1 MCKCQKNNLLLGS
14 IIFGAGYYL
23 GRKAEYT
30 RIIQIIA
37 TDAIKKNAKKEDVGD
52 DKH

>member
-1 MCKCQKNNLLLGS
+1 MCKCQRNNLLLGL

-37 TDAIKKNAKKEDVGD
+37 TDALKNKKEDVAD

>member
-1 MCKCQKNNLLLGS
+1 MCKCQKNNLLLGL
-14 IIFGAGYYL
+14 IIFSAGYYL

-37 TDAIKKNAKKEDVGD
+37 TDAIKNAKKKEDVTD